1 MFGQIFSNFISR
13 VKSRMTM
20 IILNN
25 CDANSFILSLIE
37 MGFKTRVFI
46 HESAEHYEQRHISRA
61 RVVECYL
68 WRIFTII
75 TWIRWILP
83 AIVPKRWVIGLVS
96 SPATAVFPTNTA
108 VDDPNMRMI
117 HFIYSQAPLV
127 LFSILLILQTTELN
141 YTNTGYKFNIDYLKK
156 KVLPLSP
163 RNERKLSIR
172 SNMVRLILFKVTF
185 IPVLFFGTTACTAL
199 NIQSYLNN
207 DSNFTLISIIFFNFI
222 LIFFAIQNLG
232 LVSLGVTN
240 CVFIVLYLR
249 YKFREINDRFLLC
262 LRFKNFSHLQIIA
275 EHNQICKLTHD
286 INQLVKSFIFI
297 FYYLASPLLIALVDL
312 TEKPHLALIAKFIN
326 TMLIVVLFGAIFVCN
341 LMSSRVSKASILPL
355 KYLHRYM
362 AENNLPLKQRLKTM
376 EIIERLCGPDIGF
389 YCLDLFPMNSYE
401 FYIYVSNCCKNYFLI
416 KSLL

>member
-1 MFGQIFSNFISR
+1 MLRQIFSKFFST

-20 IILNN
+20 FILNN

-46 HESAEHYEQRHISRA
+46 HESAEHYEQRRITRA
-61 RVVECYL
+61 RIVECYL
-68 WRIFTII
+68 WRMFTII
-75 TWIRWILP
+75 TWIRYILP
-83 AIVPKRWVIGLVS
+83 VIVPKRWVIGLVS

-117 HFIYSQAPLV
+117 HFTYSQAPLV
-127 LFSILLILQTTELN
+127 LFSLLLILQTTELN
-141 YTNTGYKFNIDYLKK
+141 YTNTAYNFNIDYLKK
-156 KVLPLSP
+156 KLLPLSS

-172 SNMVRLILFKVTF
+172 CNMVRLILFKVTF
-185 IPVLFFGTTACTAL
+185 IPVLLLFTTACTAL
-199 NIQSYLNN
+199 NIESYLNS
-207 DSNFTLISIIFFNFI
+207 DSNFTLTSIILFNFC
-222 LIFFAIQNLG
+222 LIFFSIQCLG

-262 LRFKNFSHLQIIA
+262 LRFKNFSHLKIIA

-286 INQLVKSFIFI
+286 INKLVKLYIFI
-297 FYYLASPLLIALVDL
+297 FYYLASPTLIAMVDL
-312 TEKPHLALIAKFIN
+312 TEEPHLALIAKFIN
-326 TMLIVVLFGAIFVCN
+326 TILIVVIFGAIFVIN
-341 LMSSRVSKASILPL
+341 LMSSRISKASTLPL

-362 AENNLPLKQRLKTM
+362 AENNLPTKQRLKTM

-389 YCLDLFPMNSYE
+389 YCYDLFPMNSYE
-401 FYIYVSNCCKNYFLI
+401 FYIYVSNCCKNYILI
-416 KSLL
+416 KTLL